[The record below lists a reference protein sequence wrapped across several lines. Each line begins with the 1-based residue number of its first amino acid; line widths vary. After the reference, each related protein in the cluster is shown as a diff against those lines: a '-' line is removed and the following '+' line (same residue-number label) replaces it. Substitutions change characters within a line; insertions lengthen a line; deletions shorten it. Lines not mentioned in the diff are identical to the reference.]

1 MSKILVCG
9 NTTADIITVCNE
21 PYNPSGK
28 RSVAEYTVLP
38 GGQAANAATLL
49 ANLGN
54 NVSFIGAIGND
65 AMAQIVKDDFAA
77 NNIDI
82 SASAFCN
89 APHHLGFVRVDQMN
103 DERLIDMYR
112 HKDLS
117 CKTLVPERLNIS
129 DYDCIYIDGHEP
141 EISLKIG
148 QLAKQSGIPVISDME
163 EITKHSAGLID
174 ISSVLI
180 APEKIIQ
187 ELAENDD
194 LEKALR
200 AIYAQNELDCI
211 VATRGEEDCTGL
223 DDSGLYNISGRAV
236 EVIDTTG
243 AGDAYHGA
251 FTHYWVHNFSTL
263 KCMDKANRIA
273 AEKCRYI
280 GARMPADIA
289 QSFVNENNP
298 NLPTVSM

>member
-28 RSVAEYTVLP
+28 RSIAEYAVLP
-38 GGQAANAATLL
+38 GGQAANAAVLL

-54 NVSFIGAIGND
+54 DVSFVGAVGND

-82 SASAFCN
+82 SDAAFCN
-89 APHHLGFVRVDQMN
+89 APHHLGFVRVDQIN
-103 DERLIDMYR
+103 NERFIDMYR
-112 HKDLS
+112 HKNLS
-117 CKTLVPERLNIS
+117 CKTLVPEKLNIA
-129 DYDCIYIDGHEP
+129 DYDCIYFDGHEP

-174 ISSVLI
+174 ISSVLV

-187 ELAENDD
+187 ELAGNDD
-194 LEKALR
+194 LGKALH
-200 AIYAQNELDCI
+200 AVYAQNELDCI
-211 VATRGEEDCTGL
+211 VATRGNKGCTGL
-223 DDSGLYNISGRAV
+223 DDNGLYDIPGHAV
-236 EVIDTTG
+236 DVVDTTG
-243 AGDAYHGA
+243 AGDAYHSA
-251 FTHYWVHNFSTL
+251 FTHFWVRNFSTFE
-263 KCMDKANRIA
+263 CMDKANRIA

-280 GARMPADIA
+280 GARMPAVIA
-289 QSFVNENNP
+289 QSFVNETNP
-298 NLPTVSM
+298 NLPTASM